1 MDGNRFD
8 GMARALAEARTR
20 RGVVAGLLG
29 GAAAVAAAALGRG
42 PAAAAPKGGPGD
54 PCKVG
59 CAGFNR
65 QAKTACEKACKQC
78 GGDLNRVCTAFGPFG
93 PTAFACC
100 GAGTA
105 CEFETGACVEVATC
119 PETGEPAENCAL
131 GITSDCADGACAQ
144 VVNVDGGCACVERQ
158 CSFEA
163 CATGSDCASGLCVD
177 IPGCCG
183 EPTPFCGIP
192 CGGTGGGGGNTTGAT
207 AAGWS
212 H

>member
-1 MDGNRFD
+1 
-8 GMARALAEARTR
+8 
-20 RGVVAGLLG
+20 VKGLLG
-29 GAAAVAAAALGRG
+29 GAAAWAGVALGRG

-78 GGDLNRVCTAFGPFG
+78 GGDLNRVCTTNGPFG
-93 PTAFACC
+93 PTSFTCC

-105 CEFETGACVEVATC
+105 CEFETGACVEVAIC
-119 PETGEPAENCAL
+119 PSGEPAENCAF

-144 VVNVDGGCACVERQ
+144 VVNVDGGCVCVERQ

-163 CATGSDCASGLCVD
+163 CTTGSDCESGLCVD

-183 EPTPFCGIP
+183 EPTPFCGTP
-192 CGGTGGGGGNTTGAT
+192 CGSAGDGARAGGWG
-207 AAGWS
+207 
-212 H
+212 